1 MYNVLSLNKNAMKAH
16 QTKMDGIAHDLAN
29 INTYGYKRKE
39 VNFEELRLREVAGD
53 VLKSNQAEDLKLNMG
68 VKSGITKNTFNQG
81 AITPSSEK
89 FNMAIT
95 GEGFFGVRD
104 GNGNLLLTRNGG
116 FHQNADGSVSDDSGN
131 SLEMEIYQP
140 FERWTGEISISKTGD
155 ITTTIPS
162 GEISLGKVILYT
174 PEHPHDLVSLG
185 ENNYVIRDGARE
197 PYTSFD
203 YGGFGEINQYFLE
216 GSNADMVKSM
226 VDMITTQRVYSMN
239 AKALQTTDD
248 IMTMIN
254 AIKR

>member
-1 MYNVLSLNKNAMKAH
+1 MYNVLSLNKTALNAH
-16 QTKMDGIAHDLAN
+16 QRKMDGIAHDLSN

-53 VLKSNQAEDLKLNMG
+53 VLKSNRAEDLKLNMG
-68 VKSGITKNTFNQG
+68 VKSGVTKTTFNQG

-104 GNGNLLLTRNGG
+104 GNGNLILTRNGG
-116 FHQNADGSVSDDSGN
+116 FHQNSDGSISDDAGN

-140 FERWTGEISISKTGD
+140 FGRWTGEISISKTGEVSTLENGQD
-155 ITTTIPS
+155 VYLGRVILYKPDNPHNL
-162 GEISLGKVILYT
+162 ISLGEGNYALKNGANLEI
-174 PEHPHDLVSLG
+174 SFGG
-185 ENNYVIRDGARE
+185 E
-197 PYTSFD
+197 
-203 YGGFGEINQYFLE
+203 GFGEINQYFLE
-216 GSNADMVKSM
+216 GSNVEMVKSM

-239 AKALQTTDD
+239 SKALQSTDE

-254 AIKR
+254 GIKR